1 MEAVGTSDHAGG
13 ARTHIGRAGEG
24 GQSLPVNPKPYLQD
38 LAGKPVQVKLKW
50 GMEYRG
56 LLVSVD
62 AYMNLQVAQR
72 LSSAS
77 PVQSLCRHQ
86 RVLSGEP
93 FDDLT

>member
-1 MEAVGTSDHAGG
+1 VGVACAHARGL
-13 ARTHIGRAGEG
+13 

-62 AYMNLQVAQR
+62 AYMNLQVAM
-72 LSSAS
+72 LPSCAS
-77 PVQSLCRHQ
+77 L
-86 RVLSGEP
+86 VLSPRRPSEC
-93 FDDLT
+93 